1 VPLNRDGLVVS
12 SIGKNGGIRLGR
24 SADQITLCDIYR
36 SITGDKKILVG
47 RSNVPLRCRISTN
60 INDFFETI
68 ACEANA
74 AMPGIL
80 ERRTVAESLAE
91 ILELDK
97 QRLVRQ
103 ASCGFPSRKASQVVK
118 RTRW

>member
-1 VPLNRDGLVVS
+1 VPLNRDGFVIS
-12 SIGKNGGIRLGR
+12 SIGKNGGIRRGR

-68 ACEANA
+68 ACEANT
-74 AMPGIL
+74 AMLGIL
-80 ERRTVAESLAE
+80 ERRTVADSLAE

-118 RTRW
+118 RTR